1 MKISVLDKK
10 LLLVAPLVLLSV
22 GIYSCLAMAADEPLG
37 KTILARGSVTADRNS
52 AQEALRRL
60 SPVFQQDVLRS
71 GSGARAQ
78 FRMIDNALINLQEN
92 SLLNLT
98 EYKLDEASG
107 EGSVLMD
114 LISGGLRTFTGVVG
128 KKDKKDYQLR
138 TPIATIGIR
147 GTMYEV
153 EIVPDGMYVGAWSGD
168 IWIVSNSGR
177 CDIEL
182 GDNFQDRFAFVDN
195 QGVCRMLQNIPEVFR
210 EGHSSDVEIEIAE
223 LSASGKTTFNDV
235 EPLLENPQRELP
247 FRGLAL
253 GQGSVPI
260 GSGQAD
266 SVSRSN
272 PVIETASNGVVSSPN
287 GVVTEFAQNIG
298 GYQLSWGR
306 WNEYVLSPELDGLP
320 SPVDD
325 ANGLIWS
332 TYQSSDAGVVASRIG
347 EVRYG
352 NMMGGLAQ
360 SNMGAV
366 SNVDVQMD
374 VDFGDGSISNGA
386 LSARVPDHTW
396 VAVFDGQVNDG
407 QLDLEYNG
415 GALVNAQTGAFT
427 DASGQIVGDFIGDAA
442 DAITGGFSM
451 TDDVNNNQIEGTF
464 LVGQE

>member
-1 MKISVLDKK
+1 MEIKMINKKFLLMGSV
-10 LLLVAPLVLLSV
+10 VLLSS
-22 GIYSCLAMAADEPLG
+22 GLYSGATLAADEPLG
-37 KTILARGSVTADRNS
+37 KTILARGSVTADRNN
-52 AQEALRRL
+52 AQEALKRL

-78 FRMIDNALINLQEN
+78 FRMIDDALINLQEN
-92 SLLNLT
+92 SVLNLT
-98 EYKLDEASG
+98 EYKLDTAG
-107 EGSVLMD
+107 GDGSVLMD
-114 LISGGLRTFTGVVG
+114 LISGGLRTVTGVVG

-153 EIVPDGMYVGAWSGD
+153 EIVSDGMYVGAWSGD
-168 IWIVSNSGR
+168 IWIVSNSGK
-177 CDIEL
+177 CDVEL
-182 GDNFQDRFAFVDN
+182 GDNFKDRFAFVDT
-195 QGVCRMLQNIPEVFR
+195 QGVCRMLQNVPEVFR
-210 EGHSSDVEIEIAE
+210 EGHSSDVETDIADISTSADAE
-223 LSASGKTTFNDV
+223 LK
-235 EPLLENPQRELP
+235 NPQRALP

-253 GQGSVPI
+253 GQGSVAI
-260 GSGQAD
+260 GRGEAD
-266 SVSRSN
+266 SASRSN
-272 PVIETASNGVVSSPN
+272 PVIEITNSGVVSSPN

-306 WNEYVLSPELDGLP
+306 WNEYVLSPEVDGLP

-332 TYQSSDAGVVASRIG
+332 TYQPSDADVVAGRTG
-347 EVRYG
+347 EVRYN
-352 NMMGGLAQ
+352 NMLGSLAQ

-366 SNVDVQMD
+366 SSVSVQMD
-374 VDFGDGSISNGA
+374 VDFDDGSVANGA

-396 VAVFDGQVNDG
+396 VAVFDGQVSNG
-407 QLDLEYNG
+407 QLELEYNG

-451 TDDVNNNQIEGTF
+451 TDDVSNNQIEGTF